1 MDITR
6 IQLPTLLFHLDST
19 FNFSVPFLSWLLI
32 MVLMVGSVVL
42 YYIPVRYLVMM
53 WGVNKFSRKLLRP
66 HSMVNN
72 ELLDFLS
79 RVPDDELLVRVQG
92 YLC

>member
-1 MDITR
+1 
-6 IQLPTLLFHLDST
+6 
-19 FNFSVPFLSWLLI
+19 

-72 ELLDFLS
+72 EVLDFLS
-79 RVPDDELLVRVQG
+79 RVPDDELLVRVQEESIVNVFNSEMFLHG
-92 YLC
+92 GSKS